1 MELRNTENRQRSF
14 NIWIMR
20 VPEKENWSKGPEQI
34 PKTVIEI
41 FMDFLKNVNAYWE
54 GILFDIHQQ
63 QDIFQ

>member
-1 MELRNTENRQRSF
+1 MEPRNTENRQRSF

-41 FMDFLKNVNAYWE
+41 FMDFFKKCN
-54 GILFDIHQQ
+54 IHQQ